1 MNHRLMRTGLI
12 LAALAVTSMVLS
24 IFTMSS
30 ILTQHKV
37 THTVVQVKEVIL
49 LSDKQ
54 RINLLIDELLTPR
67 SAKCFRAILVHESHM
82 NAKAKNPT
90 SSAKGI
96 GQLLDSTYRNLG
108 MKHSNDGMAQT
119 VAALAYI
126 SRHYGGRD
134 ATCTAW
140 RHWKIHKSY

>member
-24 IFTMSS
+24 IFTMSQ
-30 ILTQHKV
+30 IITQHKV
-37 THTVVQVKEVIL
+37 NHTVVQVKEVIL

-67 SAKCFRAILVHESHM
+67 SARCFRAILVHESHM
-82 NAKAKNPT
+82 NVKAKNPT
-90 SSAKGI
+90 STAKGI
-96 GQLLDSTYRNLG
+96 GQLLDTTYINLG
-108 MKHSNDGMAQT
+108 MRHSRDGMAQT

-134 ATCTAW
+134 ATCVAW
-140 RHWKIHKSY
+140 SYWKTHKSY